1 VDTLTPFLGEIK
13 VESVYS
19 LAPTMLNAVLD
30 NRTSH
35 PEIASRQQ
43 IVGFK
48 IIKKKKT
55 ILNVVIY

>member
-48 IIKKKKT
+48 II
-55 ILNVVIY
+55 